1 MFITFEGPEGSGKSA
16 NAAWLRADLEA
27 QGRRVVAA
35 REPGGTPLG
44 EAIRPLLLG
53 GPEPP
58 VGYPALFLFAAARAE
73 LIARTIR
80 PALAGG
86 ADVICDRFTDSTL
99 AYQGY
104 GDGLPLPIIRQVN
117 AIATGGLVP
126 DLTILLD
133 LDVALGLRR
142 KQGQEWNVFD
152 DRDLA
157 FHGAVRAGFLAMA
170 AEDPGRWLVV
180 DAAQPLPAVRAAIH
194 SRLALLS
201 LSNRASG

>member
-16 NAAWLRADLEA
+16 NAAWLRGQLEA
-27 QGRRVVAA
+27 RGRRVVLV

-53 GPEPP
+53 GAEPP
-58 VGYPALFLFAAARAE
+58 AGYPALFLFAAARAE
-73 LIARTIR
+73 LVARTIR

-86 ADVICDRFTDSTL
+86 ADVLCDRFTDSTL
-99 AYQGY
+99 AYQGH
-104 GDGLPLPIIRQVN
+104 GDGLPLDIIRQVN

-142 KQGQEWNVFD
+142 KQGQEWNAFD
-152 DRDLA
+152 ARDLA
-157 FHGAVRAGFLAMA
+157 FHGAVRAGFLALA

-180 DAAQPLPAVRAAIH
+180 DAAQPLPAVRAAID

>member
-16 NAAWLRADLEA
+16 NAAWLRAELEA
-27 QGRRVVAA
+27 QGRRVVVA

-53 GPEPP
+53 GTEPP

-73 LIARTIR
+73 LVGRTLR

-104 GDGLPLPIIRQVN
+104 GDGLPLGIIRQVN

-126 DLTILLD
+126 DLTVLLD

-142 KQGQEWNVFD
+142 KQGQEWNAFD

-157 FHGAVRAGFLAMA
+157 FHGAVRAGFLTLA

-180 DAAQPLPAVRAAIH
+180 DAAQPLPTVRVAIH

-201 LSNRASG
+201 LSNRTCG